1 MKERLNIRG
10 FLARLW
16 SNFAPSALLCV
27 AFSGLMVAWD
37 WIPYE
42 KQQLSNLMNRCT
54 MAALMGI
61 GFATLACL
69 LEKRFALKKWL
80 GWAAAAAGMLLGG
93 ILWQEGGATAYWGI
107 WIAALL
113 LCVHFACGREHR
125 PQRLGQIAGCA
136 FSSFGLA
143 LCLELAIQLCL
154 TAVSA
159 LFLADAW
166 RIQNDLNTLAM
177 CLCFLLVM
185 PWLFLGRLP
194 DGETPSEN
202 RGGFRK
208 MAANL
213 FLPVYLVFLA
223 ILLCYILLIALRWE
237 MPVGQMNW
245 LGLTALAL
253 YVMLHLCLTGEENR
267 LARWFTRWGA
277 WLLPPVA
284 VVQQIG
290 VWMRYDAY
298 GITPNR
304 YLGMVITLL
313 LMLVVLWGLL
323 RKRADWFWIGAAIT
337 VLLLT
342 ISPVNMNQVAR
353 WNQEAR
359 LKKSLVQCGMLD
371 VSAQRIIANP
381 DASPEHQEKI
391 LSAADYL
398 YDLENVPAGSFTAFY
413 QQQKK
418 QDGHFVTNQELF
430 GFGYTDGSATKT
442 YHISGTDSADAVRV
456 EGFRYAEWYSCDY
469 SLDDGDSEDTLGLSA
484 NDLLNCA
491 DFASETLLKEELL
504 LKDGR
509 TLRICKLSLWE
520 RDGQP
525 TKLKLQGWLLTP

>member
-16 SNFAPSALLCV
+16 SNFAPTALLCV
-27 AFSGLMVAWD
+27 AFSGLLVAWD
-37 WIPYE
+37 WISYE
-42 KQQLSNLMNRCT
+42 KQQLSDLMNHGA
-54 MAALMGI
+54 MSALMGI

-69 LEKRFALKKWL
+69 LQKRFALKKWL
-80 GWAAAAAGMLLGG
+80 GWAAAAAGVLLGG
-93 ILWQEGGATAYWGI
+93 ILWQGGTMAYWGI
-107 WIAALL
+107 WIAVLL
-113 LCVHFACGREHR
+113 LCVHFASGKEHR
-125 PQRLGQIAGCA
+125 PQRLSQIAGCA

-154 TAVSA
+154 AAVSA
-159 LFLADAW
+159 LFLEDAW
-166 RIQNDLNTLAM
+166 RIQNNLNSMAM
-177 CLCFLLVM
+177 ILCFMLVM

-194 DGETPSEN
+194 DEDTSPDS

-208 MAANL
+208 IAANL

-223 ILLCYILLIALRWE
+223 ILLCYILLIAIRWE

-253 YVMLHLCLTGEENR
+253 FTVLHLCLTGEENR

-304 YLGMVITLL
+304 YIGMVITFLWI
-313 LMLVVLWGLL
+313 LVVLWGLL
-323 RKRADWFWIGAAIT
+323 RKRANWFWIGAAIA

-342 ISPVNMNQVAR
+342 VSPVNMKDVAR

-359 LKKSLVQCGMLD
+359 LKKSLVQCNMLD
-371 VSAQRIIANP
+371 TATQRIVANP
-381 DASPEHQEKI
+381 DAAPDHQERI

-398 YDLENVPAGSFTAFY
+398 YDLENVPAGSFTALF

-418 QDGHFVTNQELF
+418 QDGHFITNQELF
-430 GFGYTDGSATKT
+430 GFGYAGSSVTQT
-442 YHISGTDSADAVRV
+442 YYVSGTNSADFVWV
-456 EGFRYAEWYSCDY
+456 DGFRYAEWYRCDH
-469 SLDDGDSEDTLGLSA
+469 SIDDWDNQDTLGLSVEE
-484 NDLLNCA
+484 LLSCA

-509 TLRICKLSLWE
+509 TLRICTLRLWE
-520 RDGQP
+520 RNGQP
-525 TKLKLQGWLLTP
+525 AELMVQGWLLTP